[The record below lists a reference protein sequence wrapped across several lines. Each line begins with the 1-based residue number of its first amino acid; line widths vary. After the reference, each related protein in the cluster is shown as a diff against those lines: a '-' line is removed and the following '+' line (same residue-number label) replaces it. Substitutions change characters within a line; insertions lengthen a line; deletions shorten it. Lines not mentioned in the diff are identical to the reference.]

1 MRRTGAVGT
10 ALAVVF
16 SAALGAAMAGG
27 CSRSALLQMPPE
39 MTFQKIP
46 APSVETAIVA
56 GCMRRG
62 WVPVK
67 VRDGVFEAT
76 LRLRA
81 HVAVVEILYDA
92 DSFRIDYV
100 RTENLHYLRDENG
113 VEAIHPN
120 FNSWVKNLAADILTE
135 LGRMGVAV
143 RYPAPLAI
151 DARPAP
157 AVPAGPVDGGS

>member
-1 MRRTGAVGT
+1 MRRTGVIGT
-10 ALAVVF
+10 AMAVVF
-16 SAALGAAMAGG
+16 CAALGAAMAAG

-67 VRDGVFEAT
+67 VRDGDFEAT
-76 LRLRA
+76 LHLRA

-143 RYPAPLAI
+143 RYPAP
-151 DARPAP
+151 RPVEAAP
-157 AVPAGPVDGGS
+157 AATVPAGSLDGGN